1 MGGGGG
7 NQRRFGK
14 RRWRRPERMM
24 LDGPPVAR
32 RKDLGVSEPLSLEPE
47 LARKASRRHLEVL
60 LVAFALLCA
69 AQGALIGLAVGH
81 PFIGT
86 VAGLVLAGLYFFV
99 AREFGDAWIVRTLHA
114 VPVDGTRALRLAS
127 SEAKSAGIPAPR
139 VLVAPGDVPNALS
152 FALRRRWVVVTQAC
166 ETLDEL
172 ALEGLLAHE
181 VVHLRDGEATVA
193 SLFCVLAGGPDLLLR
208 GAGPLAALSLPLWP
222 AALVLR
228 LLATRVRPADVE
240 HRADV
245 AAALLTRY
253 PPGIETAL
261 RSSGG
266 PSGGVKL
273 LDRFWFVARDAER
286 DPGRVTDAERR
297 AALVSE
303 M

>member
-1 MGGGGG
+1 MGG
-7 NQRRFGK
+7 NSNTRRFGK
-14 RRWRRPERMM
+14 RRWRRPERMT

-32 RKDLGVSEPLSLEPE
+32 RKDLGVSEPLPLEPE
-47 LARKASRRHLEVL
+47 LARRTSRRHLEVL
-60 LVAFALLCA
+60 LVSFAIACA
-69 AQGALIGLAVGH
+69 AEGALIGLAAGH
-81 PFIGT
+81 PFVGGG
-86 VAGLVLAGLYFFV
+86 AGLALGALYFFV
-99 AREFGDAWIVRTLHA
+99 AREFGDAWIVKALRA
-114 VPVDGTRALRLAS
+114 VPIERTRAVRLAS

-152 FALRRRWVVVTQAC
+152 FALRRRSIVTTEAC

-193 SLFCVLAGGPDLLLR
+193 SLFVVLAGGSDLLMR
-208 GAGPLAALSLPLWP
+208 GAGPLAALALPLWP

-228 LLATRVRPADVE
+228 LLGARIRPAGIE
-240 HRADV
+240 HRADI

-253 PPGIETAL
+253 PPGIEAAL

-266 PSGGVKL
+266 PSAGLRL
-273 LDRFWFVARDAER
+273 LDPFWFVARDPAR
-286 DPGRVTDAERR
+286 AADAEKR
-297 AALVSE
+297 AELVAE

>member
-1 MGGGGG
+1 MGAT
-7 NQRRFGK
+7 RRFGK
-14 RRWRRPERMM
+14 RRWRRPERMT

-32 RKDLGVSEPLSLEPE
+32 RKDLGVQEPLPLEPE

-60 LVAFALLCA
+60 LISFAVLCA
-69 AQGALIGLAVGH
+69 FEGALIGFAVAHPIIGALA
-81 PFIGT
+81 
-86 VAGLVLAGLYFFV
+86 ALAFGALYFFV
-99 AREFGDAWIVRTLHA
+99 AREFGDSWIVRALRAT
-114 VPVDGTRALRLAS
+114 PVQGPRALRLAS
-127 SEAKSAGIPAPR
+127 SEAKSAGIAAPR
-139 VLVAPGDVPNALS
+139 VLVVPGEIPNALS
-152 FALRRRWVVVTQAC
+152 FALRRRWVVTTQAC

-193 SLFCVLAGGPDLLLR
+193 SLFVALAGGPDLLMR

-222 AALVLR
+222 VALVLR
-228 LLATRVRPADVE
+228 VLASRVRPADVE
-240 HRADV
+240 HRADI

-266 PSGGVKL
+266 ASSGVKL
-273 LDRFWFVARDAER
+273 LDPFWFVARDPSRAA
-286 DPGRVTDAERR
+286 DAERR
-297 AALVSE
+297 AELVSE

>member
-1 MGGGGG
+1 MGASGGGT
-7 NQRRFGK
+7 RRFGK
-14 RRWRRPERMM
+14 RRWRRPERMT

-32 RKDLGVSEPLSLEPE
+32 RKDLGVSEPLPLEPE

-69 AQGALIGLAVGH
+69 VEGVLIGVVLGH
-81 PFIGT
+81 PVIGT
-86 VAGLVLAGLYFFV
+86 VAALVCGALYFLV
-99 AREFGDAWIVRTLHA
+99 AREFGDSWIVKALRA
-114 VPVDGTRALRLAS
+114 VPVERTRALRLAS
-127 SEAKSAGIPAPR
+127 SEAKTAGIPAPR

-152 FALRRRWVVVTQAC
+152 FALRRRWVVTTQAC

-193 SLFCVLAGGPDLLLR
+193 SLFVVLAGGPDLLMR
-208 GAGPLAALSLPLWP
+208 GAGPAAVLSLPLWP
-222 AALVLR
+222 VALVLR
-228 LLATRVRPADVE
+228 LLASRIRPDDVE
-240 HRADV
+240 HRADI

-273 LDRFWFVARDAER
+273 LDPFWFVARDTAR
-286 DPGRVTDAERR
+286 AADAERR
-297 AALVSE
+297 AELVAE

>member
-1 MGGGGG
+1 MT
-7 NQRRFGK
+7 
-14 RRWRRPERMM
+14 
-24 LDGPPVAR
+24 LDGPPVVR
-32 RKDLGVSEPLSLEPE
+32 RKDLGVSEPLPLEPE
-47 LARKASRRHLEVL
+47 LARKASRRHIEML
-60 LVAFALLCA
+60 LVCFAALCA
-69 AQGALIGLAVGH
+69 AEGALIGLALGH
-81 PFIGT
+81 PIIG
-86 VAGLVLAGLYFFV
+86 ALAGIALGALYFLV
-99 AREFGDAWIVRTLHA
+99 AREFGDAWIVKALRA
-114 VPVDGTRALRLAS
+114 VPIEHTRALRLAA

-152 FALRRRWVVVTQAC
+152 FALRRRWVVTTQAC

-193 SLFCVLAGGPDLLLR
+193 SLFVVLAGGADLLMR
-208 GAGPLAALSLPLWP
+208 GAGALAVLAVPLWP

-228 LLATRVRPADVE
+228 LLASRVRPRDTE
-240 HRADV
+240 HRADI

-266 PSGGVKL
+266 PSSGVKL
-273 LDRFWFVARDAER
+273 LDPFWFVARDPSHAA
-286 DPGRVTDAERR
+286 DAERR
-297 AALVSE
+297 AELVAE